1 MGKQL
6 LAAQGFKV
14 ELGDGLYISG
24 EVKTIADGAAKP
36 VLIVSHGFRGHKTW
50 GFWPDVTNRFA
61 EQGFY
66 TISYDFSRISAR
78 NDALGEHVVAEAS
91 TVSTELLDLE
101 TIVAE
106 LLQGVLPLSK
116 EADVERL
123 FLLGHSRSGGSS
135 IIFASEHDEVKAVAV
150 WNGGGAPSL
159 PPREPN
165 QPLSLLEQALIDDA
179 QSNVQRFDITE
190 KFGQLQIPVLLV
202 QGAKDNEK
210 LLAQNQL
217 LQDTAPHQHFV
228 SIAGGDHFFGAVDPY
243 EGTTKQLNEAVEDTI
258 QFFKSVYKTKS

>member
-66 TISYDFSRISAR
+66 TISYDFSRISAK

-135 IIFASEHDEVKAVAV
+135 IIFGTLQPFPILSPVIIKRKGITPFADLVHVLIRPIEYAIHPAVI
-150 WNGGGAPSL
+150 
-159 PPREPN
+159 RE
-165 QPLSLLEQALIDDA
+165 L
-179 QSNVQRFDITE
+179 
-190 KFGQLQIPVLLV
+190 
-202 QGAKDNEK
+202 
-210 LLAQNQL
+210 
-217 LQDTAPHQHFV
+217 TA
-228 SIAGGDHFFGAVDPY
+228 
-243 EGTTKQLNEAVEDTI
+243 
-258 QFFKSVYKTKS
+258 